1 MPENIIN
8 PIKEDVIKFS
18 GSINEENITQLI
30 SYISTLDIN
39 APLRIY
45 FTTPGGEIHN
55 GEILIDYINHLVS
68 LGKKI
73 VLVAAW
79 EVSSMGL
86 ITLLQVKCEIEL
98 LNTFSILHIGTRQV
112 DYRES
117 LKEGSLESYNTR
129 ILKVANERMLKLYD
143 ESGITQEEIDS
154 IKRGNDVLLDTD
166 RLKELIK
173 KKREADNASHK

>member
-1 MPENIIN
+1 MSDNNIIA
-8 PIKEDVIKFS
+8 EDVVKFTGHIDDKS
-18 GSINEENITQLI
+18 VGGFIG
-30 SYISTLDIN
+30 YISQLDMN
-39 APLRIY
+39 KPLRLY

-129 ILKVANERMLKLYD
+129 ILKVANERMLKLYN